1 VAALCVKEQPEPS
14 SDPLLLKGPEGGA
27 PHGDRGHKITSS
39 TFVKVAMGFVLLCL
53 LHTRAYCVIRARHAL
68 SALWRLFPVPRTL
81 VWQLLPVFARSA
93 NGGRDVAR
101 QMYVFGSFLVLST
114 TYSWVT
120 VPLVLR
126 LAADWRSFDFGFF
139 LELFVAL
146 VGWAALLYPMFD
158 IAHGLWRRRAQTG
171 GACYAV
177 LGLLVP
183 LLPLSL
189 AAGTLF
195 YVLSP
200 LSDFFG
206 PVEWAWVASF
216 YLRASN
222 LASGLSPLL
231 PMLFLGLVGYLW
243 SLCEL
248 RRLHLGESAPLYCA
262 ITSLTGPGTGDLA
275 LLKLK
280 IDRLLADSRENFTA
294 SIGLLGILVVLFVA
308 SLHLMPP
315 SIDGQFFV
323 GLFELFLLL
332 CSLAIVFEFLRF
344 VMAWATF
351 AKMLDRFAWLGLG
364 AAFQRL
370 PQPIAAVPVLGL
382 AGSRSGLG
390 ILKVSLDRWEALAA
404 AWAGRSPAPGEEDL
418 AEALGPLLSKAR
430 RQLRGVTEADA
441 DRQWRSER
449 MRRAL
454 EKTLDRASVA
464 IVGALGKAHHGSSGW
479 PPAAEDFAALAVLRY
494 VHYVFGQLRNL
505 LFFATAAT
513 LLVLT
518 AISSYPFQPKQLL
531 LALSW
536 LTILSIAAVAV
547 KVFVQMDRDELL
559 SWLNKTTPGR
569 VGPSWELVSRLATH
583 VLLPVLGLAAA
594 QFPEVARLLFFW
606 VLPLQ
611 TALR

>member
-1 VAALCVKEQPEPS
+1 
-14 SDPLLLKGPEGGA
+14 
-27 PHGDRGHKITSS
+27 
-39 TFVKVAMGFVLLCL
+39 
-53 LHTRAYCVIRARHAL
+53 
-68 SALWRLFPVPRTL
+68 
-81 VWQLLPVFARSA
+81 
-93 NGGRDVAR
+93 
-101 QMYVFGSFLVLST
+101 
-114 TYSWVT
+114 
-120 VPLVLR
+120 
-126 LAADWRSFDFGFF
+126 
-139 LELFVAL
+139 
-146 VGWAALLYPMFD
+146 MFD
-158 IAHGLWRRRAQTG
+158 IAQGVWRRRAQAG

-216 YLRASN
+216 YLRAST

-231 PMLFLGLVGYLW
+231 PMLFLGLVGCLW

-370 PQPIAAVPVLGL
+370 PQPIAAVPVL
-382 AGSRSGLG
+382 
-390 ILKVSLDRWEALAA
+390 
-404 AWAGRSPAPGEEDL
+404 
-418 AEALGPLLSKAR
+418 
-430 RQLRGVTEADA
+430 
-441 DRQWRSER
+441 
-449 MRRAL
+449 
-454 EKTLDRASVA
+454 
-464 IVGALGKAHHGSSGW
+464 
-479 PPAAEDFAALAVLRY
+479 RY